1 MMRRVVLAKKS
12 QSIDLEYGMFD
23 IGEGKTYLGDG
34 TTVFDAYID
43 HGLSDGSFE
52 LATRRP
58 DTIVVAHPSHHR

>member
-1 MMRRVVLAKKS
+1 MTRRVVLAQKS

-23 IGEGKTYLGDG
+23 VDEGKTYLDGG

-58 DTIVVAHPSHHR
+58 DTIVVTHLSHRR